1 MKIWREAMVMSQAGW
16 VSEAINTMHV
26 CPSTCLMPG
35 LKELRADELRR
46 LGEYGRR
53 RFGHVFHIVGRG

>member
-1 MKIWREAMVMSQAGW
+1 
-16 VSEAINTMHV
+16 MHV